1 MTTHSHHPNRVAGL
15 LLRLVLPCAILAGGW
30 FGFTYLT
37 SGVEKTPEP
46 AKKQQLLRTRVQE
59 LEVGDYAV
67 VIKTNA
73 VVQAHNQV
81 TLSSQVAGRVVRV
94 SPAFEVGAY
103 FKVGEVLVEIDPSD
117 FENALSIAKSEQVA
131 ANSTLT
137 LAKLVEERKLRLV
150 KSNAVSQG
158 EVDAATAS
166 REQAEANV
174 ELAESRVEQAKLQ
187 LQRTKVVAPFD
198 GRVKSKLIGL
208 GQMAGTNN
216 PLGEVFAID
225 YVEVRLPISGLQR
238 EFLDLPEF
246 SEDPPVDVTLRD
258 GIREAS
264 DSIWRGKIVRTE
276 GVLDENSR
284 DLFAIAQVDDPFGR
298 NTVQP
303 PLRIGQ
309 PVVASIHGTT
319 LHDVIALPRAAVRQ
333 MDRVLLV
340 DPGDQTLRPV
350 FVQAVWSDAEHV
362 VVRSSEI
369 PRGMWLA
376 TTTLAFS
383 PAGAKVEIIPEP
395 EVSESFAESTTKDD
409 GQKATN

>member
-103 FKVGEVLVEIDPSD
+103 FKAGEVLVEIDPSD

-246 SEDPPVDVTLRD
+246 SEDPPVEVTLRD

-309 PVVASIHGTT
+309 PVIASIHGTT